1 MEQMGLAEEG
11 ALYSRIHGHSGE
23 FGIDVFAGCFGC
35 VAGEH
40 LRRVKLVFPTEIQ
53 RGTGCSSDGLRA
65 GLTWQQ

>member
-1 MEQMGLAEEG
+1 MEQMGLVEEG

-53 RGTGCSSDGLRA
+53 RGQA
-65 GLTWQQ
+65 VVLTVFMQV

>member
-1 MEQMGLAEEG
+1 MEQMGLVEEG

-40 LRRVKLVFPTEIQ
+40 LWRVKLVFPTEIQ
-53 RGTGCSSDGLRA
+53 RGQAVVLTGFM
-65 GLTWQQ
+65 QV